1 MGFFDSFLKGL
12 NDDKENRMIVD
23 MVNDLDEDNP
33 QYRNK
38 TLANAPSNYGWYTCA
53 RCGKK
58 FRRSQVDV
66 DYIIPRSKGG
76 DNSRYNLQILCQHCN
91 RSKQNDMKD
100 TADDLERRNREL
112 KRQDREDRELLNYI
126 SRKRR

>member
-1 MGFFDSFLKGL
+1 M
-12 NDDKENRMIVD
+12 
-23 MVNDLDEDNP
+23 
-33 QYRNK
+33 
-38 TLANAPSNYGWYTCA
+38 
-53 RCGKK
+53 
-58 FRRSQVDV
+58 DV
-66 DYIIPRSKGG
+66 DHIIPRSKGG

-126 SRKRR
+126 SKKRR